1 MKEDGELVQLSKAQR
16 LAPYLTVLLVLTKD
30 SLTSVSNPS
39 PLLASFL
46 TSPSMEVKPCS
57 QPPRARH
64 PYSTPCRVAFLF
76 TRFQPTVLHCSF
88 TLSHDFPELCWTVR
102 MTRRVLPTSK
112 MDCILENLCVVDQQ
126 MRVRHHHRSPN
137 HPCTADGKKLR
148 WAVNR
153 AVGAVGLGP
162 LFRPWTRFYHSPV
175 SRNIA
180 IVPLGCPPL

>member
-1 MKEDGELVQLSKAQR
+1 MKEDRELVQLSKAQR

-64 PYSTPCRVAFLF
+64 PYSTPCGVAFLF

-88 TLSHDFPELCWTVR
+88 TLSHNFPELCWTVR

-148 WAVNR
+148 WASIEQLEQLDLV
-153 AVGAVGLGP
+153 LCFGP
-162 LFRPWTRFYHSPV
+162 GPAFTILR
-175 SRNIA
+175 
-180 IVPLGCPPL
+180 